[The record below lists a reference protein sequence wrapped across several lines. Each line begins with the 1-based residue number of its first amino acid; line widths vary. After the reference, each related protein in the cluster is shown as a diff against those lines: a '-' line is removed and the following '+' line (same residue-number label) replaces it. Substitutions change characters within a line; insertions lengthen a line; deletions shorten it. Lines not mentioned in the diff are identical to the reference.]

1 MSRNYRRGQEHVSVY
16 VSAKLKERMALLG
29 DVNWSAVMRRLIEAY
44 VDNAEMREQ
53 TLISLILRVRDLER
67 VVFRDKEQE

>member
-1 MSRNYRRGQEHVSVY
+1 MSVY